1 VTSSRKRLGVVLLV
15 PPPACVEIDALR
27 LGCDDG
33 ALGAIAAHLTL
44 VPPVNVRADQVGAA
58 LDVVRAAAAATRPFS
73 VTLGPPATFAPV
85 SPVLYLSVGGAA
97 ARAVT
102 SLRDAVFIPPLARAL
117 THPFVPHVTL
127 ADEMP
132 PARLDAAV
140 TALAGYVRDITFDR
154 VHVMEEVG
162 RAWEPFAE
170 VPFGAPAVV
179 SRGPLELRLEVTSVP
194 GPEARALG
202 AREWPLVPGVA
213 VRTPLTV
220 TAWRG
225 DEVVG
230 TADGWTAGAL
240 GWLDGLLVSSGV
252 RGEGIGS
259 HVLAAFESA
268 CIERGATSL
277 ALQAVAGSD
286 ALGLYVRRGWRE
298 AVVLGGG
305 RVLLRRDL

>member
-1 VTSSRKRLGVVLLV
+1 M
-15 PPPACVEIDALR
+15 PPPARVEIDALR
-27 LGCDDG
+27 RACDDG

-58 LDVVRAAAAATRPFS
+58 LDVVRAAAATTRPFS

-85 SPVLYLSVGGAA
+85 SPVLYLAVGGTGAGAVAA
-97 ARAVT
+97 
-102 SLRDAVFIPPLARAL
+102 LRDAVFTPPLARPL

-132 PARLDAAV
+132 PPRLDAAV
-140 TALAGYVRDITFDR
+140 AALAGYVRDVTFDR

-162 RAWEPFAE
+162 RVWEPFAE
-170 VPFGAPAVV
+170 VPFGTPAVA
-179 SRGPLELRLEVTSVP
+179 SRGPLALRLDVSSVA

-202 AREWPLVPGVA
+202 SREWPLVPGVG
-213 VRTPLTV
+213 VRTPLVV

-225 DEVVG
+225 GDVVA
-230 TADGWTAGAL
+230 TAEGWTAGEL
-240 GWLDGLLVSSGV
+240 GWLDGLLVAAGV

-268 CIERGATSL
+268 CAERGATSL

-286 ALGLYVRRGWRE
+286 AVGLYVRRGWRE
-298 AVVLGGG
+298 AAVLGGG
-305 RVLLRRDL
+305 RVLLLRTL